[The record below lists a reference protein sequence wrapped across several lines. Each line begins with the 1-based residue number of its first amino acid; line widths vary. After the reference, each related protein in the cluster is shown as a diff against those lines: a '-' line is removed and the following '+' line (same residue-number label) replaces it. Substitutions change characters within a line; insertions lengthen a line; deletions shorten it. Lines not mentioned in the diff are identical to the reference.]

1 MQTFE
6 IPLTP
11 AAQTFLITLAGVQ
24 YQMTLQWRD
33 AVNNGGWVLDIAD
46 ATGNAIVSGIPLV
59 TGVNLLAP
67 YKYAGFGVE
76 LWVQTDAADA
86 VPTYA
91 NLGSASHLYAVI
103 P

>member
-11 AAQTFLITLAGVQ
+11 APQSFLVSVRGVQ
-24 YQMTLQWRD
+24 YTFTLQWRD
-33 AVNNGGWVLDIAD
+33 PAGWFLDIAD
-46 ATGNAIVSGIPLV
+46 ANNNALVSGIPLV
-59 TGVNLLAP
+59 TGVDLLQQ
-67 YKYAGFGVE
+67 YGYMGFGFE

-86 VPTYA
+86 PPTYT
-91 NLGSASHLYAVI
+91 NLGSTSHLYCVV